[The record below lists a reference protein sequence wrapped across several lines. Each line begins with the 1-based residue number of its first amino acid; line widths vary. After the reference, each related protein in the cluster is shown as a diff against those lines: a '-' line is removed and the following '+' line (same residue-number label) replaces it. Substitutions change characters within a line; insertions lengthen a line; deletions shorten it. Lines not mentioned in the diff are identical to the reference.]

1 MSIFEKLMA
10 ILKLPCRMIFVIA
23 LILGLVLFLPESL
36 LIKLQLTDFISE
48 YGKYVGIVFLISS
61 SYLGVSLV
69 IYLYNIFIQKKHNKT
84 VKKNMVQILNSLSLS
99 EIYLLREFFI
109 QRKDVIMVPYENTE
123 FISLYNKKILL
134 LASDKAVGYVFGIF
148 VTVTINPA
156 IKNYITADILKFPEG
171 QVTQK
176 EKEEICKH
184 RPDYLSTLEYINH
197 LIKNITQL

>member
-176 EKEEICKH
+176 EKEEIFGH